1 MTPRGDGTLVDVFDG
16 DWESVANAISSVDG
30 AESSFTENVTDVIRP
45 SECLAVH
52 QRHLRGRRRDARGR
66 RCRCHCRHRYC
77 HTTMTQSVKHPE
89 RRKIY
94 PKKKPCRVIV
104 SPQNHDSVTSYTYP
118 PQPKKM
124 TQRISRWV
132 FSCFCFDS
140 IQAQDD
146 EQQRVT
152 I

>member
-16 DWESVANAISSVDG
+16 DWESVADAISSVDG

-66 RCRCHCRHRYC
+66 CRCHCRHRYC

-94 PKKKPCRVIV
+94 PKKPCRVII
-104 SPQNHDSVTSYTYP
+104 SPKNHDSVTSYTYSP
-118 PQPKKM
+118 PKPKAQNKNRKKM
-124 TQRISRWV
+124 TQRISLSLG
-132 FSCFCFDS
+132 FLFLF
-140 IQAQDD
+140 
-146 EQQRVT
+146 
-152 I
+152 